1 VGVVSESTRLA
12 AILSSLPATAIVA
25 AAGFWRKGTAFL
37 NHSFRG
43 EDNRSKNDYDH
54 YEILKIHRTSLNR
67 KVT

>member
-12 AILSSLPATAIVA
+12 AILSSLSTTAIVA
-25 AAGFWRKGTAFL
+25 AAGFWRKGTAFR
-37 NHSFRG
+37 NHGFRG

-54 YEILKIHRTSLNR
+54 YETLKIHRTSLNR